1 MYPQVMKFKF
11 IFLLVITL
19 SVFSSCSKQELEP
32 LLEEN
37 NAGLNAENLEI
48 SSGSHTALEAEL
60 FDLVNNYRVS
70 IGLNELTFEST
81 TYYYAGQHND
91 HMIAQNNVSHA
102 KFGERAKGIAE
113 RTGASHV
120 AENVARNY
128 DDMQEVLEAWV
139 DSPSHRMSLEGD
151 YTHSAISI
159 KENNSG
165 NLYFTQMFY
174 R

>member
-1 MYPQVMKFKF
+1 MKFKF
-11 IFLLVITL
+11 IILLVITL
-19 SVFSSCSKQELEP
+19 SIFSSCSKQELEP
-32 LLEEN
+32 VLEEDN
-37 NAGLNAENLEI
+37 STLNEVGQEI
-48 SSGSHTALEAEL
+48 SSGTHTALEAEL
-60 FDLVNNYRVS
+60 FDLVNDYRVNV
-70 IGLNELTFEST
+70 GLNQLTFEST

-91 HMIAQNNVSHA
+91 HMISKNNVSHA

-113 RTGASHV
+113 KTGASHV

-128 DDMQEVLEAWV
+128 DDMEEVLEAWIA
-139 DSPSHRMSLEGD
+139 SNSHRKSLEGD

-159 KENNSG
+159 KANNEG